1 MLRFLGTCLVNA
13 IALWVAVELL
23 GGVTASSLGDVI
35 LAGVVLGVANAIV
48 KPILTILS
56 IPLIIITLGLGL
68 FLVSMAMI
76 ALTSWLVPGFD
87 AGGFWSVAEA
97 TVIVWLVNVALD
109 LASAHEQ
116 RDTT

>member
-1 MLRFLGTCLVNA
+1 MLRFLGTCLINA
-13 IALWVAVELL
+13 IALWAAVELL
-23 GGVTASSLGDVI
+23 SGVTASSTGDII

-56 IPLIIITLGLGL
+56 IPFIIVTLGLAL

-97 TVIVWLVNVALD
+97 TIIVWLVNVAFD
-109 LASAHEQ
+109 IAAAHD
-116 RDTT
+116 RS

>member
-1 MLRFLGTCLVNA
+1 MARFLGTCLVNT

-23 GGVTASSLGDVI
+23 SGVKADSIGDVI
-35 LAGVVLGVANAIV
+35 LAGVVLGIANAIV

-56 IPLIIITLGLGL
+56 IPLIVVTLGL
-68 FLVSMAMI
+68 FLFVVSMAMI

-97 TVIVWLVNVALD
+97 TIIVWLVNVVFD
-109 LASAHEQ
+109 IASAHD
-116 RDTT
+116 RSRT

>member
-23 GGVTASSLGDVI
+23 SGVTASSTGDII
-35 LAGVVLGVANAIV
+35 LAGLVLGVANAII

-97 TVIVWLVNVALD
+97 TIIVWLVNVAFD
-109 LASAHEQ
+109 VAASYGQ
-116 RDTT
+116 R